1 MIEFTKLIVEGFCSI
16 GELDLPLNIPGIT
29 VIRAA
34 NGFGKS
40 TIFSALV
47 WALYGKNIKGN
58 YDVNTWE
65 NIEPKLIRVLRW
77 RFTSMLMV
85 RYTE

>member
-47 WALYGKNIKGN
+47 
-58 YDVNTWE
+58 
-65 NIEPKLIRVLRW
+65 
-77 RFTSMLMV
+77 
-85 RYTE
+85 